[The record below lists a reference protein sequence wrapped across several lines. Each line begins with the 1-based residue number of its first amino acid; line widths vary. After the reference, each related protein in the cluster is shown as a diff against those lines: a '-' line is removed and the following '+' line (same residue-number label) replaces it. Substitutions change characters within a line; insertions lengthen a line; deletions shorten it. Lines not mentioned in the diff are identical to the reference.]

1 MMGVFA
7 LLFANR
13 IDAPPH
19 AANPRDR
26 TGSIGRSLPATISG
40 QQVAGFLRSR
50 RPWWHTRLVLNRQR
64 RFFYGYRPAVPVV

>member
-13 IDAPPH
+13 IDASPH

-26 TGSIGRSLPATISG
+26 TGSICRNLPAMISG
-40 QQVAGFLRSR
+40 QRVVGFLRSR
-50 RPWWHTRLVLNRQR
+50 GPWWHTRLVLNRQR